1 MDNNVLRLGIF
12 IGVLV
17 VMASAEALFEKKQR
31 QQSRVKRWP
40 ANLGL
45 IVVDMLVLRILGPV
59 SAIVAA
65 NYALDNSWGLLAMSP
80 IPLPFY
86 VEVLLGIVL
95 LDMAIYFQH
104 VISHKVPIFWRF
116 HQVHHADR
124 DIDVTTGF
132 RFHPIEIALSVLYKC
147 IVIVLLGPVT
157 LAVIVFEVL
166 LNASAMFNHANV
178 RLPQKVD
185 QLMRLLIVT
194 PDFHR
199 VHHSEI
205 QAETDSNYGFFL
217 SIWDRLFKT
226 YTVQPQKG
234 HADMVI
240 GLTEYQHEKPASLFW
255 CLKLPFLSKKND
267 ISI

>member
-1 MDNNVLRLGIF
+1 MDNNIIRLSIF
-12 IGVLV
+12 ISVLL
-17 VMASAEALFEKKQR
+17 VMAIAESVFARKE
-31 QQSRVKRWP
+31 RVQARSKRWT

-45 IVVDMLVLRILGPV
+45 IAIDIVVLRLLGPV
-59 SAIVAA
+59 SAVVVA

-86 VEVLLGIVL
+86 IEVLLGIVL

-116 HQVHHADR
+116 HRVHHADR

-147 IVIVLLGPVT
+147 VVIVLLGPVT
-157 LAVIVFEVL
+157 LAVILFEIL

-205 QAETDSNYGFFL
+205 QTETDSNYGFFL
-217 SIWDRLFKT
+217 SIWDKLFKT

-234 HADMVI
+234 HADMTI
-240 GLTEYQHEKPASLFW
+240 GLSEYQHEKPASLFW
-255 CLKLPFLSKKND
+255 CLKLPFLSVKK
-267 ISI
+267 